1 MNAEYIIYIIIWSLF
16 LFAPFAY
23 YYKMFFDASPGE
35 RFEVSRQLEVLVDRS
50 CGTLA
55 LFGVYSMIGMQVRM
69 MGMMKS

>member
-1 MNAEYIIYIIIWSLF
+1 
-16 LFAPFAY
+16 
-23 YYKMFFDASPGE
+23 MFFDASPGE

-55 LFGVYSMIGMQVRM
+55 LFGVYSMIGMQVRI